1 LPIFRLWVLLT
12 ISGGKEARISTT
24 LEISLGPHLTAEE
37 AQAIYEQ
44 GPEAVVFA
52 LLQMAK
58 MLAEQQ
64 RKPGDT
70 PSTPSGMKPVY
81 EKPTTPQRRKKPGA
95 KKGHKGCRRPPPPVI
110 HQRVILRLERCPV
123 CQSKVTPC
131 QQTRT
136 RIVEDIP
143 ENITPIV
150 TQYTIQRVWC
160 PQCRQR
166 VEPKVADALPGAQVG
181 NHVVVLSAWLHYG
194 LGVTIDQILS
204 VFHFHLHFKLTPG
217 GLVQMWYRLQEILF
231 AWYDQIKAQ
240 ALKAKTLFADE
251 TGWRVKGKTWWLW
264 CFTTG
269 DLTYYLIDRCRGS
282 PLLQK
287 FFKRQFQGILV
298 SDFWGAYNAIR
309 CMAKQ
314 KCIPHLLR
322 DMLRVEKYEKPER
335 SWLRFAKKLRRLF
348 RDAMRLSKH
357 SERTAPDYA
366 SKRARIDDRL
376 QALLDRTWPDKNAR
390 RLAKRLR
397 RHQHELFTFLDH
409 PEVPYD
415 NNTAERA
422 IRPAVIIRKN
432 SYANRSEA
440 GADMQAVLMSVF
452 RTLKQR
458 GHNPLQTIVQALR
471 TYLLTGQLPPLPD
484 KVAANG

>member
-1 LPIFRLWVLLT
+1 LLTTGFRVLLT
-12 ISGGKEARISTT
+12 IVRGKETRAITT
-24 LEISLGPHLTAEE
+24 LEINLGPNLTAEE

-58 MLAEQQ
+58 LLAEQQ
-64 RKPGDT
+64 RKPGDH
-70 PSTPSGMKPVY
+70 PSTPPGMKPVY
-81 EKPTTPQRRKKPGA
+81 EKPTTPRRRTKPGA
-95 KKGHKGCRRPPPPVI
+95 KKGHPGHRRPRPPVV
-110 HQRVILRLERCPV
+110 HQRVVLRLERCPV
-123 CQSKVTPC
+123 CQGKVTPC
-131 QQTRT
+131 QQSRT

-143 ENITPIV
+143 ENINHVV
-150 TQYTIQRVWC
+150 TQYTIHRDWC
-160 PQCRQR
+160 PQCQKR
-166 VEPKVADALPGAQVG
+166 VEPVVPDALPGAQIG

-204 VFHFHLHFKLTPG
+204 VFNFHLHFPLTAG

-231 AWYDQIKAQ
+231 AWYDEIKAQ
-240 ALKAKTLFADE
+240 ALEARVLYADE

-264 CFTTG
+264 CFTTS

-282 PLLQK
+282 PLLRK
-287 FFKRQFQGILV
+287 FFKREFQGILV

-322 DMLRVEKYEKPER
+322 DMLRVEKYETPGR
-335 SWLRFAKKLRRLF
+335 SWRRFAKKLRRLL

-366 SKRARIDDRL
+366 SKRARIGVRL
-376 QALLDRTWPDKNAR
+376 QELLDRPWKDKNAR
-390 RLAKRLR
+390 RLVKRLR

-415 NNTAERA
+415 NNTAERG

-440 GADMQAVLMSVF
+440 GADMQAVLMSIF

-458 GHNPLQTIVQALR
+458 GHNPLKTIVQALR
-471 TYLLTGQLPPLPD
+471 TYLLTGQMPALPD
-484 KVAANG
+484 KVTADG

>member
-1 LPIFRLWVLLT
+1 LPISGFRVLLT
-12 ISGGKEARISTT
+12 ISHGKEGRIITT
-24 LEISLGPHLTAEE
+24 LEVALGPNLTAEE

-58 MLAEQQ
+58 MLAEQ
-64 RKPGDT
+64 RRGAADS
-70 PSTPSGMKPVY
+70 PSTPSGMTPVY
-81 EKPTTPQRRKKPGA
+81 QKPTTSPRRKKPGA
-95 KKGHKGCRRPPPPVI
+95 KNGHPGNRRAAPPVI
-110 HQRVILRLERCPV
+110 HQQVVLRLQGCPI
-123 CQSKVTPC
+123 CQSQVTPC
-131 QQTRT
+131 HQTRT

-143 ENITPIV
+143 ENINPVV
-150 TQYTIQRVWC
+150 TQYTIHRDWC
-160 PQCRQR
+160 PHCRQR

-181 NHVVVLSAWLHYG
+181 NHILVLSAWLHYG

-204 VFHFHLHFKLTPG
+204 VFNFHLHFKLTAG

-231 AWYDQIKAQ
+231 GWYDEIRAQ
-240 ALKAKTLFADE
+240 ALNARVLHADE
-251 TGWRVKGKTWWLW
+251 TGWRVKGRSWWLW
-264 CFTTG
+264 CFTTSA
-269 DLTYYLIDRCRGS
+269 LTYYLIDRCRGS
-282 PLLQK
+282 PLLRK
-287 FFKRQFQGILV
+287 FFKREFRGILV

-322 DMLRVEKYEKPER
+322 DLLRVEKYEHPEPAWR
-335 SWLRFAKKLRRLF
+335 PFAKKLRRLL

-357 SERTAPDYA
+357 SERTAADYA
-366 SKRARIDDRL
+366 SKRQRLNERL
-376 QALLDRTWPDKNAR
+376 QKLLDRPWPDRNAR
-390 RLAKRLR
+390 RLLKRLR

-415 NNTAERA
+415 NNSAERG

-458 GHNPLQTIVQALR
+458 GHNPLKTIVHALH
-471 TYLLTGQLPPLPD
+471 TYLLTDQLPKLPD
-484 KVAANG
+484 KIPADG

>member
-1 LPIFRLWVLLT
+1 LPISGFRVLFA
-12 ISGGKEARISTT
+12 ISRGKEARAITT
-24 LEISLGPHLTAEE
+24 LEVSLGPSLTAEE
-37 AQAIYEQ
+37 AQLIYEQ

-64 RKPGDT
+64 RKPRDT
-70 PSTPSGMKPVY
+70 PSTPSGMKPIY
-81 EKPTTPQRRKKPGA
+81 EKATTQRRRKKLGA
-95 KKGHKGCRRPPPPVI
+95 KKGHRGSRRPPPPII

-123 CQSKVTPC
+123 CQSRVTPR

-143 ENITPIV
+143 ENITPVV
-150 TQYTIQRVWC
+150 TQYTIHRDWC
-160 PQCRQR
+160 PQCCQR
-166 VEPKVADALPGAQVG
+166 VEPKVADALPGAQIG
-181 NHVVVLSAWLHYG
+181 NHVLVLSAWLHYG

-204 VFHFHLHFKLTPG
+204 VFNFHLHFKLTPG

-231 AWYDQIKAQ
+231 AWYDEIKLQ

-264 CFTTG
+264 CFTSA

-282 PLLQK
+282 PLLRK
-287 FFKRQFQGILV
+287 FFKREFQGILV
-298 SDFWGAYNAIR
+298 TDFWGAYNSIT

-322 DMLRVEKYEKPER
+322 DMLRVEKYDQPGR
-335 SWLRFAKKLRRLF
+335 SWLHFAKKLRRLL

-357 SERTAPDYA
+357 SERTAPDYT
-366 SKRARIDDRL
+366 SKRERIGVRL
-376 QALLDRTWPDKNAR
+376 QELLDRPWKDRNAR
-390 RLAKRLR
+390 RLVKRLR
-397 RHQHELFTFLDH
+397 RHQNELFTFLDH
-409 PEVPYD
+409 AEVPYD

-471 TYLLTGQLPPLPD
+471 TYLLTGQMPPLPD
-484 KVAANG
+484 KIAAGG

>member
-1 LPIFRLWVLLT
+1 LIFCFRVLLT
-12 ISGGKEARISTT
+12 ISHGKEARAILTQ
-24 LEISLGPHLTAEE
+24 EITLGPKLTAEE

-58 MLAEQQ
+58 LLAEQQ
-64 RKPGDT
+64 RKPADA

-81 EKPTTPQRRKKPGA
+81 HKDPTPRRRKRPGA
-95 KKGHKGCRRPPPPVI
+95 KKGHPGSRRAPPPVI
-110 HQRVILRLERCPV
+110 HQQVVLRLERCPV

-131 QQTRT
+131 QETRT

-143 ENITPIV
+143 ESIHPVV
-150 TQYTIQRVWC
+150 TQYTIHRDWC

-166 VEPKVADALPGAQVG
+166 VEARVADALPGAQIG
-181 NHVVVLSAWLHYG
+181 NHILVLSAWLHYG
-194 LGVTIDQILS
+194 LGVTIEQILS
-204 VFHFHLHFKLTPG
+204 VFNFHLHFPLTAG
-217 GLVQMWYRLQEILF
+217 GLVHMWYRLQEILF
-231 AWYDQIKAQ
+231 AWYEAIKTQ
-240 ALKAKTLFADE
+240 AHQAKVLFADE
-251 TGWRVKGKTWWLW
+251 TGWRVKGRTWWLW
-264 CFTTG
+264 CFTTS

-282 PLLQK
+282 PVLRK
-287 FFKRQFQGILV
+287 FFKREFLGILV

-322 DMLRVEKYEKPER
+322 ELLRVEKYERPGR
-335 SWLRFAKKLRRLF
+335 SWRLFAKKLRRLL
-348 RDAMRLSKH
+348 RDAMRLSKR
-357 SERTAPDYA
+357 SERDALDYA
-366 SKRARIDDRL
+366 SKRQRIDERL
-376 QALLDRTWPDKNAR
+376 QELIDHPWKDKNAR
-390 RLAKRLR
+390 RLVKRLR

-415 NNTAERA
+415 NNTGERA

-440 GADMQAVLMSVF
+440 GADMQAVLMSIF

-471 TYLLTGQLPPLPD
+471 TYLRTGQLPALPD
-484 KVAANG
+484 KIASGS

>member
-1 LPIFRLWVLLT
+1 MPESGFRVLLT
-12 ISGGKEARISTT
+12 ISRGKEARAILT
-24 LEISLGPHLTAEE
+24 LEVTLGPNLTAEE

-52 LLQMAK
+52 LLQLAK
-58 MLAEQQ
+58 LLADKQG
-64 RKPGDT
+64 KPSDS

-81 EKPTTPQRRKKPGA
+81 EKETIAKRRKKPGC
-95 KKGHKGCRRPPPPVI
+95 KKGHPGSRRPTPPVI
-110 HQRVILRLERCPV
+110 DQQVVLRLERCPV

-131 QQTRT
+131 AETRT

-143 ENITPIV
+143 ETINPVV
-150 TQYTIQRVWC
+150 TQFTIHRDWC

-166 VEPKVADALPGAQVG
+166 VEPKVADALPGAQIG
-181 NHVVVLSAWLHYG
+181 NHVMVLSAWLHYG
-194 LGVTIDQILS
+194 LGVTIDQIIS
-204 VFHFHLHFKLTPG
+204 VFNFHLHFKLTPG

-231 AWYDQIKAQ
+231 GWYDEIKAQ
-240 ALKAKTLFADE
+240 ALRAKTLFADE

-264 CFTTG
+264 CFTAS

-282 PLLQK
+282 PLLRK
-287 FFKRQFQGILV
+287 FFKREFQGILV
-298 SDFWGAYNAIR
+298 TDFWGAYNAIR

-322 DMLRVEKYEKPER
+322 DMLRVEKYEAPGR
-335 SWLRFAKKLRRLF
+335 SWQRFAKKLRRLL
-348 RDAMRLSKH
+348 RDGMRLSKH

-366 SKRARIDDRL
+366 SKRQRLTLRL
-376 QALLDRTWPDKNAR
+376 QDLLEQPWKDKNAR
-390 RLAKRLR
+390 RLVKRLR
-397 RHQHELFTFLDH
+397 RHANEMFTFLDH
-409 PEVPYD
+409 PDVPYD

-440 GADMQAVLMSVF
+440 GADMQAVLMSIF

-458 GHNPLQTIVQALR
+458 GHNPLPTIVQALR
-471 TYLLTGQLPPLPD
+471 TYLRTGQLPPLPE
-484 KVAANG
+484 KVAAIG

>member
-1 LPIFRLWVLLT
+1 LPVSGFRVLLT
-12 ISGGKEARISTT
+12 ISHGKEARAITT
-24 LEISLGPHLTAEE
+24 LEVSLGPSLTAEE
-37 AQAIYEQ
+37 AQLIYEQ

-64 RKPGDT
+64 RKSGDT
-70 PSTPSGMKPVY
+70 PSTPSGMKPIY
-81 EKPTTPQRRKKPGA
+81 EKATTPRRRKKPGA
-95 KKGHKGCRRPPPPVI
+95 KKGHRGSRRPPPPII

-123 CQSKVTPC
+123 CQSRVTPC

-143 ENITPIV
+143 ENITPVV
-150 TQYTIQRVWC
+150 TQYTIHRDWC

-181 NHVVVLSAWLHYG
+181 NHVLVLSAWLHYG

-204 VFHFHLHFKLTPG
+204 VFNFHLHFKLTPG

-231 AWYDQIKAQ
+231 AWYDEIKAQ
-240 ALKAKTLFADE
+240 ALQAKTLFADE

-264 CFTTG
+264 CFTTA

-282 PLLQK
+282 PLLRK
-287 FFKRQFQGILV
+287 FFKREFQGILV
-298 SDFWGAYNAIR
+298 TDFWGAYNAIA

-322 DMLRVEKYEKPER
+322 DMLRVEKYDQPGR
-335 SWLRFAKKLRRLF
+335 AWLRFAKKLRRLL

-366 SKRARIDDRL
+366 TKRERIGVRL
-376 QALLDRTWPDKNAR
+376 QELLDRPWKDRNAR
-390 RLAKRLR
+390 RLVKRLR
-397 RHQHELFTFLDH
+397 RHQNELFTFLDH
-409 PEVPYD
+409 AEVPYD

-471 TYLLTGQLPPLPD
+471 TYLLTGQMPPLPD
-484 KVAANG
+484 KIAAGS

>member
-1 LPIFRLWVLLT
+1 VAFRVLLIT
-12 ISGGKEARISTT
+12 SRGKEARAILT
-24 LEISLGPHLTAEE
+24 LEINLGPQLTAEE

-58 MLAEQQ
+58 LLAEKQ
-64 RKPGDT
+64 RPSSDA

-81 EKPTTPQRRKKPGA
+81 TKETTPRRRKKPGC
-95 KKGHKGCRRPPPPVI
+95 KNGHPGHRRPPPPVI
-110 HQRVILRLERCPV
+110 HREVVLRLERCPV
-123 CQSKVTPC
+123 CQTQVTPC

-143 ENITPIV
+143 EQVDPVV
-150 TQYTIQRVWC
+150 TQYVIHRDWC

-166 VEPKVADALPGAQVG
+166 VEPKVVDALPGAQIG
-181 NHVVVLSAWLHYG
+181 NHVLVLSAWLHYG
-194 LGVTIDQILS
+194 LGVTLDQILA
-204 VFHFHLHFKLTPG
+204 VFNFHLHFQLTAG
-217 GLVQMWYRLQEILF
+217 GLVQMWHRLQAILF
-231 AWYDQIKAQ
+231 AWYAQIQEQ
-240 ALKAKTLFADE
+240 ALNAKTLFADE

-264 CFTTG
+264 CFTTR
-269 DLTYYLIDRCRGS
+269 DLTYYVIDRCRGR
-282 PLLQK
+282 PLLRR
-287 FFKRQFQGILV
+287 FFRRAFQGILV
-298 SDFWGAYNAIR
+298 TDFWGPYNAIR

-322 DMLRVEKYEKPER
+322 DLLRVEKYQAPGR
-335 SWLRFAKKLRRLF
+335 TWRRFAKKLRRLL

-366 SKRARIDDRL
+366 SKRQRITVRL
-376 QALLDRTWPDKNAR
+376 QELIDQPWKDKNAR
-390 RLAKRLR
+390 RLVKRLR
-397 RHQHELFTFLDH
+397 RHQNELFTFLDH
-409 PEVPYD
+409 PDVPYD

-422 IRPAVIIRKN
+422 VRPAVIIRKN

-440 GADMQAVLMSVF
+440 GADMQAVLMSIF

-458 GHNPLQTIVQALR
+458 GHNPLQTIVHALR
-471 TYLLTGQLPPLPD
+471 VYLQTGQLPPLPN
-484 KVAANG
+484 KVAAEG

>member
-1 LPIFRLWVLLT
+1 MWR
-12 ISGGKEARISTT
+12 GKEARGIPT
-24 LEISLGPHLTAEE
+24 LEITLGPKLTAEE

-52 LLQMAK
+52 LLQMAQL
-58 MLAEQQ
+58 LAEQQ
-64 RKPGDT
+64 RKPADS

-81 EKPTTPQRRKKPGA
+81 QKETTPRRRKKPGR
-95 KKGHKGCRRPPPPVI
+95 KKGHPGSRRPPPPVI
-110 HQRVILRLERCPV
+110 HQQVVLRLERCPV
-123 CQSKVTPC
+123 CQTRVTPC
-131 QQTRT
+131 QETRT

-143 ENITPIV
+143 ENINPVV
-150 TQYTIQRVWC
+150 TQYTIHRDWC
-160 PQCRQR
+160 SQCRQR
-166 VEPKVADALPGAQVG
+166 VEPKVVDALPGAQIG
-181 NHVVVLSAWLHYG
+181 NHVLVLSAWLHYG

-204 VFHFHLHFKLTPG
+204 VFNFHLHFQLTAG

-231 AWYDQIKAQ
+231 AWYEQIKAQ
-240 ALKAKTLFADE
+240 ALQAPTLFADE

-282 PLLQK
+282 PLLRR
-287 FFKRQFQGILV
+287 FFKRAFQGILIT
-298 SDFWGAYNAIR
+298 DFWGPYNAIR
-309 CMAKQ
+309 CLAKQ
-314 KCIPHLLR
+314 KCLPHLLR
-322 DMLRVEKYEKPER
+322 DMLRVEKYQAPGR
-335 SWLRFAKKLRRLF
+335 SWRRFAKKLRRLL

-357 SERTAPDYA
+357 SERTAPDYV
-366 SKRARIDDRL
+366 SKRQRIDVRL
-376 QALLDRTWPDKNAR
+376 QELLERPWKDKNAR
-390 RLAKRLR
+390 RLVKRLR

-409 PEVPYD
+409 PDVPYD

-432 SYANRSEA
+432 SYANRSEK

-458 GHNPLQTIVQALR
+458 GHNPLQTIVSALR
-471 TYLLTGQLPPLPD
+471 TYLQTGELPPLPD
-484 KVAANG
+484 KVAARG

>member
-1 LPIFRLWVLLT
+1 MPVFGFRVVLTL
-12 ISGGKEARISTT
+12 SQGKESRTIPT
-24 LEISLGPHLTAEE
+24 LEITLGPNLTAEE

-52 LLQMAK
+52 LLHMAK
-58 MLAEQQ
+58 LLAEKQ
-64 RKPGDT
+64 RQPEDS

-81 EKPTTPQRRKKPGA
+81 KKEPTKQRRKKPGRKA
-95 KKGHKGCRRPPPPVI
+95 GHPGSRRPQPPVI
-110 HQRVILRLERCPV
+110 HQVILRLERCPV
-123 CQSKVTPC
+123 CQSNVTPC
-131 QQTRT
+131 QETRT

-143 ENITPIV
+143 EHINPVV
-150 TQYTIQRVWC
+150 TQYTIHRAWC

-166 VEPKVADALPGAQVG
+166 VEPKVVDALPGAQIG
-181 NHVVVLSAWLHYG
+181 NHVLVLSAWLHYG

-204 VFHFHLHFKLTPG
+204 VFNFHLHFQLTPG

-231 AWYDQIKAQ
+231 AWYHEIKTQ
-240 ALKAKTLFADE
+240 ALQAKTLFADE
-251 TGWRVKGKTWWLW
+251 TGWRVLGKTWWLW

-282 PLLQK
+282 PLLRK
-287 FFKRQFQGILV
+287 FFKREFQGILV

-322 DMLRVEKYEKPER
+322 DLLRVEKHQQPGR
-335 SWLRFAKKLRRLF
+335 SWRCFAKKLRRLL

-357 SERTAPDYA
+357 SERTAPDYT
-366 SKRARIDDRL
+366 SKRQRLGVRL
-376 QALLDRTWPDKNAR
+376 QALIDRPWKDKNAR
-390 RLAKRLR
+390 RLVKRLR

-415 NNTAERA
+415 NNTAERG

-440 GADMQAVLMSVF
+440 GADMQAVLMSIF

-458 GHNPLQTIVQALR
+458 GRNPLETIVHALR
-471 TYLLTGQLPPLPD
+471 TYLQTGKLPPLPD

>member
-1 LPIFRLWVLLT
+1 MVRRILLT
-12 ISGGKEARISTT
+12 VARGKESPVIPT
-24 LEISLGPHLTAEE
+24 LEITLGPQLTAEE
-37 AQAIYEQ
+37 ARAIYEQ

-58 MLAEQQ
+58 LLAQQQ
-64 RKPGDT
+64 RQPGDS

-81 EKPTTPQRRKKPGA
+81 HKETTPLRRKRPGRKPGHP
-95 KKGHKGCRRPPPPVI
+95 GSRRPPPPVI
-110 HQRVILRLERCPV
+110 HQQVTLRLDRCPV
-123 CQSKVTPC
+123 CASQVTPC

-143 ENITPIV
+143 QDIHPVV
-150 TQYTIQRVWC
+150 TQYTIHRDWC

-166 VEPKVADALPGAQVG
+166 VEPKVPDALPGAQIG
-181 NHVVVLSAWLHYG
+181 NHVLVLSAWLHYG
-194 LGVTIDQILS
+194 LGVTIDQIRS
-204 VFHFHLHFKLTPG
+204 VFNFHLHFQLTAG
-217 GLVQMWYRLQEILF
+217 GVVQMWYRLQEILY
-231 AWYDQIKAQ
+231 AWYEQIKVQ
-240 ALKAKTLFADE
+240 ALQAKTLFADE

-282 PLLQK
+282 PLLRR
-287 FFKRQFQGILV
+287 FFKREFQGILV
-298 SDFWGAYNAIR
+298 SDFWGPYNAIR
-309 CMAKQ
+309 CLAKQ
-314 KCIPHLLR
+314 KCLPHLLR
-322 DMLRVEKYEKPER
+322 DLLRVEKYQKPGR
-335 SWLRFAKKLRRLF
+335 PWQRFAKKLRRLL
-348 RDAMRLSKH
+348 RDGMRLSKH
-357 SERTAPDYA
+357 SQRTAPDYA
-366 SKRARIDDRL
+366 SKRQRLGVRL
-376 QALLDRTWPDKNAR
+376 QALIDHPWKDKNAR
-390 RLAKRLR
+390 RLVKRLR

-422 IRPAVIIRKN
+422 LRPAVIIRKN

-440 GADMQAVLMSVF
+440 GADMQAVLMSIF

-458 GHNPLQTIVQALR
+458 GHNPLDTIVQALR
-471 TYLLTGQLPPLPD
+471 TYLQTGKLPLLPD